1 MMMIFGQP
9 RFGLTMNP
17 FDVNSPLVMHYGGHS
32 IDLASTCNT
41 QMPNYITRLK
51 TVATDPAASATF
63 FHETLQA
70 IFDSLLRVGAANG
83 DGGALGKMQAYISM
97 TEERFRLAL
106 HTPLFV
112 WVYGYNSRE
121 QLRDDLGTNLKKH
134 VNLARCVVCY
144 IAPLRPPFN
153 RCICSYARVL

>member
-1 MMMIFGQP
+1 MS
-9 RFGLTMNP
+9 
-17 FDVNSPLVMHYGGHS
+17 DS
-32 IDLASTCNT
+32 
-41 QMPNYITRLK
+41 
-51 TVATDPAASATF
+51 AA
-63 FHETLQA
+63 ETLWRKPQNM
-70 IFDSLLRVGAANG
+70 FWDPLQQSFSSGNGVGAANG

-134 VNLARCVVCY
+134 VNLASVDSGFSSGSVVD
-144 IAPLRPPFN
+144 ADE
-153 RCICSYARVL
+153 